1 MSSRVSLRIGKDLDR
16 EIQSEVP
23 NCTTNSTEI
32 MMLQEQ
38 QHHQNGTVNERGKVQ
53 LVKYSLRLC
62 CIFCLGKEKGLT
74 PKLIFFSR
82 NKEVAWNNNI
92 WRKWTFGHKLQFS
105 YTRWVI
111 AFETPN
117 CLLPYMVP
125 CPFIAQITYNPTCCW
140 VHNGSVM

>member
-38 QHHQNGTVNERGKVQ
+38 PNRQNGTVNERGKVQ

-62 CIFCLGKEKGLT
+62 SIFCLGKEKG
-74 PKLIFFSR
+74 
-82 NKEVAWNNNI
+82 
-92 WRKWTFGHKLQFS
+92 
-105 YTRWVI
+105 
-111 AFETPN
+111 
-117 CLLPYMVP
+117 
-125 CPFIAQITYNPTCCW
+125 
-140 VHNGSVM
+140 